1 MNKGIVISYNSSYK
15 LLKYHVKLAIHTF
28 DIFLLIELHK
38 NSENVVMVGNEN
50 NCTSC
55 FLLLFPFLLNFS
67 IYTL

>member
-1 MNKGIVISYNSSYK
+1 
-15 LLKYHVKLAIHTF
+15 VKLAIHTF